1 MTLVIKFMV
10 EIVITW
16 ATGGLVINQM
26 GKMTIG
32 HIELLWDVLL
42 WQFRINL
49 VQCQHDSNLGRP
61 PTR

>member
-32 HIELLWDVLL
+32 HIELL
-42 WQFRINL
+42 
-49 VQCQHDSNLGRP
+49 
-61 PTR
+61 